1 MVIIIKCFRDSFAVA
16 VLYKSSSDWH
26 GGCFYFYCVSTDF
39 TVGSLWTFTA
49 LKPWGASLTNA
60 LFKRL
65 LFTANFLTVVIIT
78 HPGCCE
84 PRLTVRYSGTVACG
98 DNYEAN
104 IINVM
109 LEVAFKRCP
118 KQCFLGPPVWKS
130 KWRFSKKR
138 NKGRKKVE

>member
-1 MVIIIKCFRDSFAVA
+1 MVIIIKCFRDSFATA

-26 GGCFYFYCVSTDF
+26 GGCFLLLLCFHRLNCWIAVNIYSI
-39 TVGSLWTFTA
+39 
-49 LKPWGASLTNA
+49 KPWGASLTNA

-65 LFTANFLTVVIIT
+65 LFTANLLTVVIIT

-84 PRLTVRYSGTVACG
+84 PHLTVRYSGTVACG